1 MLQKK
6 VILLQK
12 VPVKAKRHFQ
22 EKEILYFDS
31 ALQRHICIKSES
43 GFAFPASLN
52 LQTAPTSSLTSGIGG
67 RKM

>member
-1 MLQKK
+1 MLQTK
-6 VILLQK
+6 VIVLKK

-31 ALQRHICIKSES
+31 AVSRICIKNEP